1 MEKNVAIMM
10 ADLTGYTAMT
20 EAHGGASAARM
31 VSKYMELVDS
41 ALVGTSRLHQRIG
54 DQVVILADKANDML
68 ETARR
73 LNKLT
78 SDEHHFLS
86 IHAGLHYGSVFV
98 EDDNLFG
105 STINIAARIMN
116 IAQRGQI
123 LCSQAFLNEL
133 NEVAPTICIGK
144 HKLKNVAGD
153 FELFLITEKSNTEIF
168 IDPVCHMQI
177 DCSKSDLSLNYNNID
192 YHFCSTHCRD
202 RFAADPAEFIG
213 N

>member
-1 MEKNVAIMM
+1 MEKDIAIMM

-20 EAHGGASAARM
+20 EAHGGASAAKM
-31 VSKYMELVDS
+31 VGKYMELVNS
-41 ALVGTSRLHQRIG
+41 AMMGTARLHQRIG
-54 DQVVILADKANDML
+54 DQVVIVADQAHDIL
-68 ETARR
+68 ETAQR

-86 IHAGLHYGSVFV
+86 IHAGLHYGSVFI
-98 EDDNLFG
+98 EGDNFFG

-123 LCSQAFLNEL
+123 LCSQNFLNEVK
-133 NEVAPTICIGK
+133 EVAQTICIGK
-144 HKLKNVAGD
+144 HKLKNVPGD
-153 FELFLITEKSNTEIF
+153 VELFLITEKSKTDVF

-177 DCSKSDLSLNYNNID
+177 DCSKSDLALNYNNID

-202 RFAADPAEFIG
+202 RFEADPKEFIG